1 MKSQTSLVA
10 QQTRLNQWTEQIRE
24 CNNRPQ
30 GMTVDDWCFQN
41 GIKRT
46 NYYWRLRKVREA
58 LLTAA
63 ETTTNA
69 TFVELKEPEVN
80 PIPVKKALNLMG
92 FEVGPMR
99 MPLTE
104 MEEDHAKVLLNE
116 LKKVGIVK

>member
-1 MKSQTSLVA
+1 MMSIGGKGVISVLSNVAPRDTHDICAKYLAGDVKGSLELQMKYLPLV
-10 QQTRLNQWTEQIRE
+10 R
-24 CNNRPQ
+24 
-30 GMTVDDWCFQN
+30 
-41 GIKRT
+41 
-46 NYYWRLRKVREA
+46 A
-58 LLTAA
+58 L
-63 ETTTNA
+63 
-69 TFVELKEPEVN
+69 FSEVN

>member
-10 QQTRLNQWTEQIRE
+10 QQTRLNQWAEQIRE

-30 GMTVDDWCFQN
+30 GMTVDDWCLQN

-69 TFVELKEPEVN
+69 TFVELKEPEVV
-80 PIPVKKALNLMG
+80 PVKTKEDSTPKIVAIVRTNQCSIEITDQASSTFLNHLIGAMN
-92 FEVGPMR
+92 
-99 MPLTE
+99 
-104 MEEDHAKVLLNE
+104 HA
-116 LKKVGIVK
+116 